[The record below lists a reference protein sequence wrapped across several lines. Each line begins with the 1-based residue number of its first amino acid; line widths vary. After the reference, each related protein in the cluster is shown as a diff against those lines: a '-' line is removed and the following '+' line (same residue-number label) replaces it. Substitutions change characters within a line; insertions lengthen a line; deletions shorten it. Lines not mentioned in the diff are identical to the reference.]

1 MKRIALLMTLFAM
14 PTFAAAECTNEWSI
28 EPFLEYSDTGY
39 SPGTSAGVNFVFSFG
54 GSAVAECKAEMAQI
68 KSEEAEA
75 RHKEAR
81 AKYEDA
87 RRKEQELDN
96 LILRLELCQEALAV
110 NAPRIINECRADG
123 LIE

>member
-1 MKRIALLMTLFAM
+1 MKRIALLMALFAM
-14 PTFAAAECTNEWSI
+14 PTFAAAECKSEWEIRPGVS
-28 EPFLEYSDTGY
+28 YDTQRD
-39 SPGTSAGVNFVFSFG
+39 SARVGLDLVFTFG
-54 GSAVAECKAEMAQI
+54 GSAIAECKAEMAEI
-68 KSEEAEA
+68 KSKEAKARYEEA
-75 RHKEAR
+75 RTR
-81 AKYEDA
+81 NEDA